1 MYHCYRCSKWFE
13 KSIKAKDRILG
24 ERDLCPFCKQRVY
37 PVRGIRLALVALWWW
52 FKELFIRKKRNR
64 KGNVK
69 SKGS

>member
-13 KSIKAKDRILG
+13 KSTKVKDRILG
-24 ERDLCPFCKQRVY
+24 ERELCPFCKQRVF
-37 PVRGIRLALVALWWW
+37 PVSGIRPALVALWWW

-69 SKGS
+69 SKGY

>member
-13 KSIKAKDRILG
+13 KSTKVKDRILG
-24 ERDLCPFCKQRVY
+24 NLCPFCKQRVY
-37 PVRGIRLALVALWWW
+37 PVTGIRPALVALWWW

-64 KGNVK
+64 KANVK